1 MSPDECRPVD
11 ITVNGQ
17 PETIRVHGGAPMGPE
32 GAEAMGALVAAVR
45 DRLATEPVP
54 VRRAALAVMREHW
67 PERHRC
73 ACGRSALTA
82 TQWSVHVL
90 NALAAAGVLLPLDQP
105 VESQP

>member
-1 MSPDECRPVD
+1 MTPDSCRPVE

-67 PERHRC
+67 PADGRC
-73 ACGRSALTA
+73 RCGSSALNA
-82 TQWSVHVL
+82 TLWSVHVL
-90 NALAAAGVLLPLDQP
+90 NALAAAGVLLPLDLP